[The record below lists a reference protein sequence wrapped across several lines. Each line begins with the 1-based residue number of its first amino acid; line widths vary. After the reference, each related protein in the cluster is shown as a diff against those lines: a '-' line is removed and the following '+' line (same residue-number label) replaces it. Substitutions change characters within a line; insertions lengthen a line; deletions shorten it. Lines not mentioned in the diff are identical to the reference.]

1 MKYSQSLVRNGLALF
16 IEFIPHAPDGMDHVA
31 IAAELVPEELYLP
44 VHGSVLAVII
54 ISPDSTEDLV
64 PGQYDPFVID
74 KIFQQIIFLGR
85 QSGLPTIDIQV
96 MAARIKGKA
105 AECQAVF
112 QSRLRSRAFL

>member
-44 VHGSVLAVII
+44 VHGPVLAVI
-54 ISPDSTEDLV
+54 
-64 PGQYDPFVID
+64 
-74 KIFQQIIFLGR
+74 IIFLGR

-112 QSRLRSRAFL
+112 WSRLRSRAFL